1 MRSSLFNFILKFVF
15 LGMSNTSI
23 LVVCLLHFLCNKG
36 IIPQQKRRVDLM
48 KSYKVTEI
56 GQRENYLKKFKGI
69 MKGNSEINMVSSMF
83 SL

>member
-1 MRSSLFNFILKFVF
+1 
-15 LGMSNTSI
+15 
-23 LVVCLLHFLCNKG
+23 
-36 IIPQQKRRVDLM
+36 M